1 MTPLS
6 AFAAVF
12 MVAEVAAALGFYRD
26 RLGFSVGFVMGEP
39 AEYAM
44 VQRDSVCLHLMPAA
58 WGKGMTG
65 ASSVYVFT
73 PAVDALHAEL
83 LGRGAAVPRGPQDE
97 PYGMREFLL
106 RDPDGNAL
114 TFGQAV
120 PAAT

>member
-6 AFAAVF
+6 GFAAVF
-12 MVAEVAAALGFYRD
+12 TVTEVAAALAFYRD

-39 AEYAM
+39 ADYAM

-58 WGKGMTG
+58 WGKGGAG

-83 LGRGAAVPRGPQDE
+83 LGRGATVALGPQDE
-97 PYGMREFLL
+97 PYGMREFQL